1 MNILSDISESTN
13 GERAWFALYTRSRCE
28 FKAAEQINSLGI
40 KLYLPTVTRIR
51 QWSDRKKKI
60 TEPVLRGYILIYAT
74 EKERSASLEF
84 YYVTRCIFDHGKPA
98 KIPAWQIENLA
109 KMLKEDRDF
118 FVYEGIVPGVHVK
131 IKEGPFAGVIGTVQ
145 ETENGKTFAVS
156 IHLLNRSVIAHL
168 PRDSSFEILKNF
180 DHSNMVRAW

>member
-1 MNILSDISESTN
+1 MNAVTDIAGLSNE
-13 GERAWFALYTRSRCE
+13 EKAWFALYTRSRCE

-40 KLYLPTVTRIR
+40 HLYMPTVTRIR

-60 TEPVLRGYILIYAT
+60 TEPVLRGYIFIYAT

-84 YYVTRCIFDHGKPA
+84 YYVTRCIFDQGKPA

-109 KMLKEDRDF
+109 NMLKENRDF
-118 FVYEGIVPGVHVK
+118 FVYEGIVPGVHVR
-131 IKEGPFAGVIGTVQ
+131 IKDGPFAGVIGTVQ
-145 ETENGKTFAVS
+145 EMENGKTFAVS

-168 PRDSSFEILKNF
+168 PKDSTFEVLKNF
-180 DHSNMVRAW
+180 EQSFKDR